1 MPEDS
6 TGLAVGGGELVIRQ
20 LEQLGVHRVFMVAG
34 ESFLPC
40 IDALRDRDTIETIS
54 FRQEGGAAYA
64 AEAHAKL
71 TGEPGIC
78 FVTRGPGATNASIG
92 LHVAMQD
99 GTPMIL
105 FVGQIGSD
113 TVERRSFQEID
124 YRRMFGQVAKW
135 VGSIDRTDRI
145 PELVARAWRV
155 ACSGRPGPVVLVLPE
170 DTLWGQAQVPTIA
183 AAPLPQPGPSDDDMQ
198 VILDALAVA
207 QRPFVLAGGHGWD
220 DASRKSL
227 QDFAERFDLPVG
239 VSWRRF
245 EAFDNRHPNFA
256 GHVGFGMQRNLARR
270 IADADLVIAVNT
282 RIDEPTSEGYTLF
295 ESPVPRQRLIHIHAD
310 AAELGTVYRAD
321 HAIVAT
327 PTGFARKLAGLAPE
341 GGVTWAGSA
350 AAANSDYQLSLTP
363 PAADVSLDLSV
374 VSASLSTVLPQDA
387 VVTLGA
393 GNFALYPHRFL
404 QFTGRGTQASPICGS
419 MGYGLPAAIAAKL
432 EWPDRRV
439 VCFAGDGCFQMTL
452 QEMAT
457 ASQHRLGLVIIVCNN
472 SAWGTIRAHQERDYP
487 GRSFGLNLE
496 NPDFSRLAQAY
507 GGYGEVVEATADF
520 LPAWYRATAF
530 ADANRRPALI
540 ELRYDVDAIAPDSTL
555 TEIRKAAEEAGR

>member
-1 MPEDS
+1 MPEPATDV
-6 TGLAVGGGELVIRQ
+6 AVGGGELLVRQ
-20 LEQLGVHRVFMVAG
+20 LEALGVHRVFMVAG

-40 IDALRDRDTIETIS
+40 IDALRDRRGIQTIS

-71 TGEPGIC
+71 TGAPGIC
-78 FVTRGPGATNASIG
+78 FVTRGPGATNAAIG

-105 FVGQIGSD
+105 FVGQVGSD
-113 TVERRSFQEID
+113 TVERRCFQEID
-124 YRRMFGQVAKW
+124 YRRMFGPVAKW

-155 ACSGRPGPVVLVLPE
+155 ACSGRPGPVVLALPE
-170 DTLWGQAQVPTIA
+170 DTLWGRTDVPTIA
-183 AAPLPQPGPSDDDMQ
+183 AAPLPQPGPSDNDMQ
-198 VILDALAVA
+198 AILDALAGA
-207 QRPFVLAGGHGWD
+207 KRPFVLAGGHGWD
-220 DASRKSL
+220 DTARISL
-227 QDFAERFDLPVG
+227 EDFAERFDLPVG

-270 IADADLVIAVNT
+270 IAGADLVIAVNT

-310 AAELGTVYRAD
+310 AEEIGTVYRAD

-327 PTGFARKLAGLAPE
+327 PAGFARKLGGLAPKDDVAWAGLAAE
-341 GGVTWAGSA
+341 
-350 AAANSDYQLSLTP
+350 ANRDYRASLAPPDANTP
-363 PAADVSLDLSV
+363 LDLSV
-374 VSASLSTVLPQDA
+374 VSADLAKVLPLDA
-387 VVTLGA
+387 TVTLGA

-457 ASQHRLGLVIIVCNN
+457 ASQHRLGIVIVVCNN

-487 GRSFGLNLE
+487 GRSFGLDLE
-496 NPDFSRLAQAY
+496 NPDFARLAQAY
-507 GGYGEVVEATADF
+507 GGHGEIVEATADF
-520 LPAWYRATAF
+520 LPAWERATAF
-530 ADANRRPALI
+530 ADAHHRPALI
-540 ELRYDVDAIAPDSTL
+540 ELRYDVDAIAPETTL
-555 TEIRKAAEEAGR
+555 TAIRKAAEDAG